1 MHNFLVYLCTG
12 ILVGAID
19 ALPMWIKKMPKEKC
33 LSAFIQYI
41 IVTLIIFYANV
52 EFLPWWI
59 EGSVIALALSLPIL
73 ILIAKTEKASIPI
86 IIGNAI
92 ILGVSVS
99 IIKTFLF

>member
-1 MHNFLVYLCTG
+1 MHNFLVYFCTG

-19 ALPMWIKKMPKEKC
+19 ALPMWIKKRPKEKC

-59 EGSVIALALSLPIL
+59 EGSVIALGAL
-73 ILIAKTEKASIPI
+73 ASYSHIDCQ
-86 IIGNAI
+86 NRE
-92 ILGVSVS
+92 S
-99 IIKTFLF
+99 IYTYYNR